1 MNGRRARPGC
11 GDIWGLHQQSGI
23 PSCRCLPEFLF
34 LAEQNLDC
42 KPCWI
47 PHQPVSDGAMYITS
61 LSLCAW
67 VAVWRAGLVLLAA
80 PALLRAEQIG
90 YQRFHQLPVGTAQQR
105 AETEQTSQYCVGPR
119 LSTVLQIKAKDNCAR
134 FRSHDLI
141 YDSNEKLLIEN
152 NLIRNSFCDTQM
164 KSQLIESLKGPL
176 QTETAYPNLFLCP
189 HVTCQCYDAFHHSA
203 RTIFL
208 AR

>member
-1 MNGRRARPGC
+1 M
-11 GDIWGLHQQSGI
+11 
-23 PSCRCLPEFLF
+23 
-34 LAEQNLDC
+34 
-42 KPCWI
+42 
-47 PHQPVSDGAMYITS
+47 
-61 LSLCAW
+61 
-67 VAVWRAGLVLLAA
+67 WRAGLVLLAA

-105 AETEQTSQYCVGPR
+105 ADTEQTSETIQ
-119 LSTVLQIKAKDNCAR
+119 AKDNCAR

-176 QTETAYPNLFLCP
+176 QTEAAYPNLFLCP